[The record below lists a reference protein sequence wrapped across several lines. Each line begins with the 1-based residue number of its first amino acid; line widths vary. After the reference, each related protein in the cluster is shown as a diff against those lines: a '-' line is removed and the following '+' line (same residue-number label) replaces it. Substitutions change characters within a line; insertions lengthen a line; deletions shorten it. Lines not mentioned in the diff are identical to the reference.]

1 MRTARGGRTAS
12 VITTA
17 ALLGALAFPSAAGA
31 TEILEARASEAT
43 PTAVAPVLEPT
54 PTPVATIDP
63 EATSTP
69 EPTSTPKATAEPVE
83 APIATE
89 APVTAPPA
97 PSAAPVAVAPVLT
110 LPRTDFVAGAGI
122 IGDRSTGW
130 GDGLDVVGSGFAA
143 GSSVVVA
150 LMDGPT
156 PEARTTVVASATGE
170 VVLNDWFPGSLD
182 DRNSLY
188 PHLPRAGEQI
198 TVVASATDAVGGPL
212 LSNAVPL
219 TVTQPDPA
227 VSFVLAEDGSPFELG
242 AEVSVAG
249 FRIFGIAAKLRG
261 FDRDEDVTITLT
273 APDGSVTTI
282 ENGDPRTAIYGE
294 ADVILDEST
303 MVDQFGTFTV
313 TGTGAASG
321 RTASASLVQ
330 VPDKPGVRIWPQ
342 WAPLEP
348 SAPDDELTSG
358 GAVFGFAAGERVSVS
373 IHSLDGTR
381 QRLVD
386 GGTRLD
392 FTVDAVGWSLIAL
405 GEYPLAD
412 PEPEIYC
419 VVALGTTSGRTATA
433 EYDYGRS
440 VSDPVDCSAAEA
452 AARAGSGAGSGV
464 TAGRPVLATT
474 GVSPATPLALSAFG
488 ILGGLALMITRRRR
502 A

>member
-31 TEILEARASEAT
+31 TEILEAPASEAT
-43 PTAVAPVLEPT
+43 PTAVAPALEPT
-54 PTPVATIDP
+54 PTPVD
-63 EATSTP
+63 TSDP
-69 EPTSTPKATAEPVE
+69 EPTSTPEATAEPVA

-97 PSAAPVAVAPVLT
+97 PSEAPVAVAPVLT

-130 GDGLDVVGSGFAA
+130 GDGLDVVGSGFAP

-156 PEARTTVVASATGE
+156 PEARTTVVSSANGE
-170 VVLNDWFPGSLD
+170 VVLDDWFPGALD
-182 DRNSLY
+182 GGFSLY
-188 PHLPRAGEQI
+188 PHLPRPGEQI
-198 TVVASATDAVGGPL
+198 TVVASATDAAGVQL
-212 LSNAVPL
+212 TSNAVVL
-219 TVTQPDPA
+219 TITQPDPA
-227 VSFVLAEDGSPFELG
+227 VSFVLAEDGSPFQLG
-242 AEVSVAG
+242 SDVNVAA
-249 FRIFGIAAKLRG
+249 FRVFGIAALLRG
-261 FDRDEDVTITLT
+261 FDRDEDVTTTLT

-282 ENGDPRTAIYGE
+282 ANDVPGSALYGE
-294 ADVILDEST
+294 TSFLLDEST

-313 TGTGAASG
+313 TGVGASSG
-321 RTASASLVQ
+321 RTVSASLVQ
-330 VPDKPGVRIWPQ
+330 VPDKPGIRIWPVR
-342 WAPLEP
+342 APLEP
-348 SAPDDELTSG
+348 SAPDVERTSG
-358 GAVFGFAAGERVSVS
+358 GAVFGFTAGERVSVS

-392 FTVDAVGWSLIAL
+392 YTVDTVGWSLIAL

-464 TAGRPVLATT
+464 TAGRPVLAAT
-474 GVSPATPLALSAFG
+474 GVSPSAPLALAAFG